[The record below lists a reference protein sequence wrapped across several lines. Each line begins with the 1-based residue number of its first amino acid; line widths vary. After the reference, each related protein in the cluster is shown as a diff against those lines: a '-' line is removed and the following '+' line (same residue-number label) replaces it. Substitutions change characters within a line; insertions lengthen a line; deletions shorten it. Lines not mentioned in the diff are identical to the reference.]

1 MKTNRYNFYTFVS
14 ILLAILFLVSC
25 QKKPQY
31 IDSYVIIK
39 EGRYGLIDS
48 LGKEIVAPRL
58 NRNKVCINLI
68 YSYYILFFQQV

>member
-58 NRNKVCINLI
+58 TLYLQTNCLI
-68 YSYYILFFQQV
+68 YNWYI